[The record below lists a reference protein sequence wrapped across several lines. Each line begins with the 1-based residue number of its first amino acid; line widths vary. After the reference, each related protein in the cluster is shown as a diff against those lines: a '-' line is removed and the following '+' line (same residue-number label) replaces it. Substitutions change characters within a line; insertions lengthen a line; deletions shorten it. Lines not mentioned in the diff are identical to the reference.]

1 MKDTIP
7 KLFQAYPY
15 LIYAF
20 YGQALYHN
28 DLNAL
33 YFAVSMTII
42 LFSNPLLKMASK
54 PFYGRHRSIPVL
66 GKRQRPSG
74 AKGCDVF
81 TYCPSK
87 SSSSQVGMPSGHSQ
101 IAWAVCM
108 YVLLEIW
115 YEKDYADDKEK
126 AYYVILSV
134 VLILLSGAVSYSR
147 VIMECHTI
155 QQIIVGGLFGIVLGL
170 SAFFIKGVI
179 GIKKDD
185 KIV

>member
-1 MKDTIP
+1 MLEVIP
-7 KLFQAYPY
+7 KLFQSYPY
-15 LIYAF
+15 LICAF
-20 YGQALYHN
+20 YGQALYKN

-33 YFAVSMTII
+33 YFAISMTII
-42 LFSNPLLKMASK
+42 LFSNPLLKMAFK
-54 PFYGRHRSIPVL
+54 PFYGRHRSIAVL

-87 SSSSQVGMPSGHSQ
+87 SSSTEFGMPSGHSQ
-101 IAWAVCM
+101 IAWAICI
-108 YVLLEIW
+108 YALLEIW
-115 YEKDYADDKEK
+115 YQQDYNNDNEK

-147 VIMECHTI
+147 VIVECHTT

-170 SAFFIKGVI
+170 SAFFIKGALE
-179 GIKKDD
+179 IKKDD